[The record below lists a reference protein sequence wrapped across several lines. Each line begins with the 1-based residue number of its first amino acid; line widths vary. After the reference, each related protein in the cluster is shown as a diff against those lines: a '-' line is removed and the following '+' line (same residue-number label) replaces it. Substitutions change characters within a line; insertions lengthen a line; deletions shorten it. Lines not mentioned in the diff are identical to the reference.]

1 MENLYAVRDAFFW
14 WAGVWASVTLGNR
27 AICMALKRRRREERK
42 REYAQWRQEFA
53 AFLFSADAR
62 PEGAETGESKEPE
75 AATETEESAEQPE
88 TTNGDGA
95 T

>member
-14 WAGVWASVTLGNR
+14 WAGVWATVTLGNR
-27 AICMALKRRRREERK
+27 AISKALSRRRREEHAQWK
-42 REYAQWRQEFA
+42 REFM

-62 PEGAETGESKEPE
+62 PEGAETGEPKEAE

-88 TTNGDGA
+88 MTNGDGA